1 LDSIRDRQD
10 QQVSRGK
17 DMDVSALIEQELHS
31 ALHHAC
37 SESCPPL
44 LKDAMHHA
52 VFPGGARV
60 RPKLTLAV
68 AKACGESSF
77 IVAMAAAVSIEMLH
91 CASLV
96 HDDMPCFDN
105 ADLRRGKPSVH
116 AQYGQALALMVG
128 DGLIIQ
134 AFDHLARRLALM
146 PDRLASVL
154 PVVTQGVGTVR
165 GIVAGQAWECEA
177 NRDLALYQQAK
188 TGSLFAACTMAGAA
202 AAGRDAAPWNALGL
216 AIGEAFQVADDIRDT
231 QSSTEEMGKPAQQD
245 AANGR
250 SNAVAIYGLEGA
262 QKHFDALLQKAIDCI
277 PDCPGRDRLCVE
289 IDATSRRLVSGEKA
303 RQAA

>member
-1 LDSIRDRQD
+1 
-10 QQVSRGK
+10 
-17 DMDVSALIEQELHS
+17 MDVSTLIEQELKS
-31 ALHHAC
+31 ALDKAC
-37 SESCPPL
+37 TDLTPPR
-44 LKDAMHHA
+44 LKDAMFYS

-60 RPKLTLAV
+60 RPRLLLAV
-68 AKACGESSF
+68 ARACGDTSLK
-77 IVAMAAAVSIEMLH
+77 VAMAAAASIELLH

-105 ADLRRGKPSVH
+105 ADLRRGKASVH
-116 AQYGQALALMVG
+116 AKYGQAMALLVG

-134 AFDHLARRLALM
+134 AFDHLARRLADA
-146 PDRLASVL
+146 PDRLVTVL

-165 GIVAGQAWECEA
+165 GIVAGQAWECEDT
-177 NRDLALYQQAK
+177 RDLALYQQAK

-202 AAGRDAAPWNALGL
+202 AAGRDAQAWNELGL

-231 QSSTEEMGKPAQQD
+231 QSTSEEMGKPAQQD

-250 SNAVAIYGLEGA
+250 SNAVDAYGLEGA
-262 QKHFDALLQKAIDCI
+262 SEHFEQLLKTALGCV
-277 PDCPGRDRLCVE
+277 PDCPGRDWLCHE
-289 IDATSRRLVSGEKA
+289 IEAASRRLVTGDKA

>member
-1 LDSIRDRQD
+1 
-10 QQVSRGK
+10 
-17 DMDVSALIEQELHS
+17 MDVSALIEQELHA
-31 ALHHAC
+31 ALAKAC
-37 SESCPPL
+37 TEITPPL
-44 LKDAMHHA
+44 LNDAMTYA

-60 RPKLTLAV
+60 RPRLLLAV
-68 AKACGESSF
+68 ARACGDTTLQ
-77 IVAMAAAVSIEMLH
+77 VAMAAAASIELLH

-116 AQYGQALALMVG
+116 AKFGQPLALLVG

-134 AFDHLARRLALM
+134 AFDHLARRLAHV
-146 PDRLASVL
+146 PERLVAVL

-165 GIVAGQAWECEA
+165 GIVAGQAWECEES
-177 NRDLALYQQAK
+177 RDLALYQQAK

-202 AAGRDAAPWNALGL
+202 AAGRDAEPWNALGL

-231 QSSTEEMGKPAQQD
+231 QSTAEDMGKPAQQD

-250 SNAVAIYGLEGA
+250 SNAVAVYGLEGA
-262 QKHFDALLQKAIDCI
+262 SEHFEGLLLKALNCV
-277 PDCPGRDRLCVE
+277 PDCPGRDWLCHE
-289 IDATSRRLVSGEKA
+289 IEAASRRLVTGDKA

>member
-1 LDSIRDRQD
+1 
-10 QQVSRGK
+10 
-17 DMDVSALIEQELHS
+17 MDVSALIEQELHA
-31 ALHHAC
+31 ALHHAS

-44 LKDAMHHA
+44 LKEAMHHA

-68 AKACGESSF
+68 ARACGESSH
-77 IVAMAAAVSIEMLH
+77 IVAMAGAVAIEMLH

-105 ADLRRGKPSVH
+105 ADMRRGKPSVH
-116 AQYGQALALMVG
+116 TKYGEALALMVG

-146 PDRLASVL
+146 PERLVTVL

-165 GIVAGQAWECEA
+165 GIVAGQAWECEDTR
-177 NRDLALYQQAK
+177 NLALYQQAK

-202 AAGRDAAPWNALGL
+202 AAGRDAGPWNALGL

-231 QSSTEEMGKPAQQD
+231 QSTAEEMGKPAQQD
-245 AANGR
+245 AINGR
-250 SNAVAIYGLEGA
+250 SNAVSIYGLEGA
-262 QKHFDALLQKAIDCI
+262 QKHFDKLLQKAMDSV
-277 PDCPGRDRLCVE
+277 PDCPGRERLCIE
-289 IDATSRRLVSGEKA
+289 IDATSRRLVAGGKA

>member
-1 LDSIRDRQD
+1 
-10 QQVSRGK
+10 
-17 DMDVSALIEQELHS
+17 MDVSFLIEQELHA
-31 ALHHAC
+31 ALNEAC
-37 SESCPPL
+37 TEITPPL
-44 LKDAMHHA
+44 LKEAMFDAM
-52 VFPGGARV
+52 FPGGARV
-60 RPKLTLAV
+60 RPRLLLAV
-68 AKACGESSF
+68 ARACGDTSMH
-77 IVAMAAAVSIEMLH
+77 VAMTAAAAIEMLH

-96 HDDMPCFDN
+96 HDDMPCFDD

-116 AQYGQALALMVG
+116 AKYGEAMALLVG

-146 PDRLASVL
+146 PERLVALL

-165 GIVAGQAWECEA
+165 GIVAGQAWECESA
-177 NRDLALYQQAK
+177 RDLALYQQAK

-231 QSSTEEMGKPAQQD
+231 QSSAEDMGKPAHQD
-245 AANGR
+245 VANGR
-250 SNAVAIYGLEGA
+250 SNAVAVYGLEGA
-262 QKHFDALLQKAIDCI
+262 TEHFEQLLLKALSCV
-277 PDCPGRDRLCVE
+277 PDCPGRDWLCHE
-289 IDATSRRLVSGEKA
+289 IEAASRRLVTGDKA